1 MPVINVNRMIYLDG
15 GGVMSKAQL
24 CLYVH
29 ICVKC
34 TRSGA

>member
-1 MPVINVNRMIYLDG
+1 MPGINVNRMIYLVG
-15 GGVMSKAQL
+15 GRVMSKVRL

-29 ICVKC
+29 MCVKC